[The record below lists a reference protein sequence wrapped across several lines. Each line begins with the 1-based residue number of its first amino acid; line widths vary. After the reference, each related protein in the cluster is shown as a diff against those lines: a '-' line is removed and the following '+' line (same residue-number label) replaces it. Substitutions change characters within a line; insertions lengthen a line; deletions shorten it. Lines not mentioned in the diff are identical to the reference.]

1 MGPEIL
7 ATRPLTEAV
16 WTQAQQDLALARR
29 ELAAA
34 PAGVYRQSR
43 YDRML
48 AAERHATGLVH
59 AWLGA
64 ALTLQPVRNP
74 RMVLSLDV
82 DGVLE
87 DESHGFSSTGMPGA
101 AALKLLQ
108 LGGVAVLLNTARSMD
123 EVRARSE
130 HFHLLGG
137 VSAFG
142 ATIWDAVFD
151 REQNLLSPGAEEQ
164 LASLRS
170 TLRADSEVVIDS
182 LHDASLRV
190 SRVRD
195 GVPGPIVGTDA
206 RRLLDRLELK
216 HLTFWVAPRY
226 TDFVDRGVDK
236 AVGVERLRAALG
248 LGSLPL
254 AAMGDASCDVPML
267 RLARHAFLP
276 AATLPSYVAPRG
288 QRLVRARHLGDQSVW
303 EAACQLVP
311 DASLQREVVT
321 LVEHVDFPPWLPEE
335 LCRAPA
341 NGKGFFPR
349 IAAALT
355 SIRRTD

>member
-1 MGPEIL
+1 MPPEML
-7 ATRPLTEAV
+7 AIKPLTQEV
-16 WTQAQQDLALARR
+16 WTQAQQDLELARH
-29 ELAAA
+29 ELASA
-34 PAGVYRQSR
+34 PAGVFRQSR

-48 AAERHATGLVH
+48 MAERHVTDLVH

-64 ALTLQPVRNP
+64 ALELQLVRTP

-87 DESHGFSSTGMPGA
+87 DDSQGFSSTGMPGA

-130 HFHLLGG
+130 HFQLLGG

-151 REQNLLSPGAEEQ
+151 REESLVNPKAADQ
-164 LASLRS
+164 LAMLRA

-182 LHDASLRV
+182 SHDAALRV
-190 SRVRD
+190 SVVRD
-195 GVPGPIVGTDA
+195 GVLGPIVGPVA
-206 RRLLDRLELK
+206 RRVLDRLDLT

-236 AVGVERLRAALG
+236 ALGFERLRQALG
-248 LGSLPL
+248 LGKLPL
-254 AAMGDASCDVPML
+254 AAMGDASCDVPVL

-288 QRLVRARHLGDQSVW
+288 QRLVRARHIGDQSVW
-303 EAACQLVP
+303 EAASQLVA
-311 DASLQREVVT
+311 DASLHREVVS
-321 LVEHVDFPPWLPEE
+321 LVEHVEFPRWLPAE
-335 LCRAPA
+335 LRRVPA

>member
-1 MGPEIL
+1 ML
-7 ATRPLTEAV
+7 ATKPLTQEV
-16 WTQAQQDLALARR
+16 WAQAQQDLDLARR
-29 ELAAA
+29 ELASA
-34 PAGVYRQSR
+34 PAGVFRQSR

-48 AAERHATGLVH
+48 AAERHATDLVH

-64 ALTLQPVRNP
+64 ALKLQPVRTP

-87 DESHGFSSTGMPGA
+87 DESQGFSSTGMPGA

-130 HFHLLGG
+130 HFQLLGG

-142 ATIWDAVFD
+142 ATIWDGVFD
-151 REQNLLSPGAEEQ
+151 RQQSLVHPRAEDQ
-164 LASLRS
+164 LARLRS
-170 TLRADSEVVIDS
+170 TLRANSEVVIDP

-195 GVPGPIVGTDA
+195 GVPAAIVGPDA
-206 RRLLDRLELK
+206 RRLLDRLELD

-236 AVGVERLRAALG
+236 ALGVERLRQALG
-248 LGSLPL
+248 LGALPL

-267 RLARHAFLP
+267 RLARQAFLP

-288 QRLVRARHLGDQSVW
+288 QRLVRSRHLGDQSVW

-311 DASLQREVVT
+311 DASLHREVAT
-321 LVEHVDFPPWLPEE
+321 LVQEVEFPEWLPGE
-335 LCRAPA
+335 LRRVPT
-341 NGKGFFPR
+341 NGKRFFPR
-349 IAAALT
+349 IAAAFT
-355 SIRRTD
+355 SMRRTD